1 MSGIEKGFIFMAVL
15 NVIFIATIVAIL
27 ISALSKPRTRVTGV
41 EIGIVIE
48 KSAEKDN
55 FVAVETD
62 TQTHYSHGDK
72 EFFDSVELGDEIV
85 FVTKV
90 TERRF
95 HKPREATYFYTMEEY
110 AERFKNIGGE
120 RNGKP

>member
-1 MSGIEKGFIFMAVL
+1 MSDIERGFIFMAVL
-15 NVIFIATIVAIL
+15 NAIFITTIVVIL
-27 ISALSKPRTRVTGV
+27 ISALSKPSSKVTAV

-48 KSAEKDN
+48 KSAERDN
-55 FVAVETD
+55 LVTVETD
-62 TQTHYSHGDK
+62 TQTHFSHGDK

-95 HKPREATYFYTMEEY
+95 HKPREITHFYTMEEY
-110 AERFKNIGGE
+110 AERFKDIGGE